1 MAAGGLR
8 FHGSWS
14 SIGWQ
19 TDKSPL
25 DMARVTKSWE
35 DAGFD
40 YVPCG
45 DTTFRECYVCLI
57 AMALSTERVRLG
69 TYVTNPSTR
78 APFVT
83 VQTIASVDDAS
94 NDRAWLGIGL
104 GDQRAQALHHG
115 SRRGGLLHQCR
126 AHRRRGGGRRRSG
139 DVPGSRR
146 A

>member
-8 FHGSWS
+8 FQGSWS

-94 NDRAWLGIGL
+94 NGRAWLGIGL
-104 GDQRAQALHHG
+104 GDQRAKHFITGADGAGFYIIFARTSGELG
-115 SRRGGLLHQCR
+115 DE
-126 AHRRRGGGRRRSG
+126 GRSD
-139 DVPGSRR
+139 DVPGFCR